1 VTDDS
6 IVEHIQIIRI
16 MMMFSLDIF
25 RYTETDNV
33 GLCWLI
39 HSWFSD
45 CNPEMNLSPGKS
57 FCISYTCALMIV
69 ECFSFLFSLVGLY
82 YVNRISQQT
91 HTVSVPTQPVPT
103 KKKK

>member
-1 VTDDS
+1 M
-6 IVEHIQIIRI
+6 EHIQIIRI
-16 MMMFSLDIF
+16 MMMFSLDLF
-25 RYTETDNV
+25 RYTETDYM

-39 HSWFSD
+39 HIWFSN
-45 CNPEMNLSPGKS
+45 CNPEMKLSPDKS
-57 FCISYTCALMIV
+57 FCVSYISPLMIV

-91 HTVSVPTQPVPT
+91 HTVSVPSQPVPT

>member
-33 GLCWLI
+33 GLC
-39 HSWFSD
+39 
-45 CNPEMNLSPGKS
+45 
-57 FCISYTCALMIV
+57 
-69 ECFSFLFSLVGLY
+69 
-82 YVNRISQQT
+82 
-91 HTVSVPTQPVPT
+91 
-103 KKKK
+103 